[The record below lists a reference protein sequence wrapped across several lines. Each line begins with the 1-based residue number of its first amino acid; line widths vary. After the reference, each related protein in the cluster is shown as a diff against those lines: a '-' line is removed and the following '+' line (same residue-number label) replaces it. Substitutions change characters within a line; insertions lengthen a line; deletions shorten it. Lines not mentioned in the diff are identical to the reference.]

1 MKILHTLPRHAS
13 QLEMLRARAMRQD
26 MEGFKY
32 LCVVIDP
39 AESVDRNASW
49 ASDFNDV
56 DTHKLF
62 QALADQTRP

>member
-1 MKILHTLPRHAS
+1 
-13 QLEMLRARAMRQD
+13 MLRARAMRQD

>member
-1 MKILHTLPRHAS
+1 MKILRTLVRHAS

-32 LCVVIDP
+32 ICVVVDDP
-39 AESVDRNASW
+39 KSVDRQASW

-62 QALADQTRP
+62 QALADQTGP